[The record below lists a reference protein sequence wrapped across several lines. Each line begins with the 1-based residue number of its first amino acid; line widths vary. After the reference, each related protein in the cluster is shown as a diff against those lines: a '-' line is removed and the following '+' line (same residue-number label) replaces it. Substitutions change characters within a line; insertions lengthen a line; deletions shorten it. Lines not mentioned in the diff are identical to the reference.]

1 MSFVTFWT
9 TVGGHIADFFTNPVL
24 LCGIASWF
32 LAQIIKVIAS
42 PKYRKGIDFLRFA
55 FGSGGMPSSHSAVV
69 CATAFSC
76 GILYGYNSAIFAVAA
91 VLAIVVMRDASGI
104 RLEASKHAEVINDI
118 SQELAKKQKKFSEIT
133 LSEFL
138 GHTLS
143 QVVAGALLGI
153 LMAFICQLWLFPLF
167 LSVS

>member
-1 MSFVTFWT
+1 MTFQTFWIEFGRH
-9 TVGGHIADFFTNPVL
+9 VGDFFTNPVL
-24 LCGIASWF
+24 LCGIFSWF
-32 LAQIIKVIAS
+32 LAQIIKLFTS

-76 GILYGYNSAIFAVAA
+76 GILYGYGSAVFAVAA

-118 SQELAKKQKKFSEIT
+118 SQELAKKQKKFSDIT

-143 QVVAGALLGI
+143 QVIAGALLGV
-153 LMAFICQLWLFPLF
+153 LMAFVCQLWLFPLF
-167 LSVS
+167 LTV